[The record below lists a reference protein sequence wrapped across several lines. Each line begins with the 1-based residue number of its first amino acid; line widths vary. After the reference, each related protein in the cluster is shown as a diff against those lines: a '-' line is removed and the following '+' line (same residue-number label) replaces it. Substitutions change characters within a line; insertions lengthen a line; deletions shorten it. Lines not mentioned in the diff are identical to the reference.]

1 MVENL
6 PTNEGDMGNAGL
18 IPRLRR
24 SPGVGNGNPFQYS
37 CLENPMDRG
46 DRRPMVRKVV
56 KTRLKQLS
64 THKHMVSVSATAFRL
79 KILVSYTV
87 GSTHQ
92 FIQLFLT
99 NTQKN
104 QLGVTDCAR
113 CSATTANRADS
124 NPAFME
130 LRVCSAGDVVEAKKI
145 LDQ

>member
-1 MVENL
+1 
-6 PTNEGDMGNAGL
+6 
-18 IPRLRR
+18 
-24 SPGVGNGNPFQYS
+24 
-37 CLENPMDRG
+37 MDRG

-56 KTRLKQLS
+56 KTWLKQLS